1 MKIALLGKGK
11 TGSKVMELYRGELT
25 VFDSQNPPT
34 LEALKDHDV
43 LISFLPGDAF
53 LEYLPLFV
61 ESARPMVIGSTGFT
75 WPVELDSQLKAK
87 NISWIYGSNFSLG
100 VVLTKILIGRMNQ
113 YLDLFEE
120 KSFSLHEVHHT
131 KKLDAPSGTAL
142 SMASWVNAPVDIT
155 SERTGDVVGFHALT
169 MKTPREEITI
179 SHNALDRSLFAEGAI
194 KAAQMIYQSKMT
206 PGLHNFQE
214 VMEKQL
220 S

>member
-11 TGSKVMELYRGELT
+11 TGSKVVELYKGDIT
-25 VFDSQNPPT
+25 VFDSKNPPT

-61 ESARPMVIGSTGFT
+61 ESSRPMVIGSTGFT
-75 WPVELDSQLKAK
+75 WPVELDSQLREN

-100 VVLTKILIGRMNQ
+100 VVLTKILIGKMNKF
-113 YLDLFEE
+113 LNLFEE
-120 KSFSLHEVHHT
+120 KTFQLHEVHHT

-142 SMASWVNAPVDIT
+142 SMASWVDAPVDIS

-194 KAAQMIYQSKMT
+194 KAAQMIYEQKII
-206 PGLHNFQE
+206 
-214 VMEKQL
+214 
-220 S
+220 